1 MSTKINGEGKIH
13 MRCAT
18 LASQNVTIE
27 TQCQKM
33 AQLIIETFRDT
44 VSKGSKGIPP
54 RVYCPKIAT
63 QCDVI
68 VILGFLIT
76 RVSESTER
84 TKALEL

>member
-33 AQLIIETFRDT
+33 AQFIIETK
-44 VSKGSKGIPP
+44 V
-54 RVYCPKIAT
+54 
-63 QCDVI
+63 
-68 VILGFLIT
+68 LG
-76 RVSESTER
+76 V
-84 TKALEL
+84 